1 MKNND
6 DSFLTSLLQYH
17 TRLIDQQFVDG
28 IITKIRTK
36 NKFRL
41 QIMIIA
47 LFLACSVAT
56 LLLINVTEELTFI
69 KVLPSLSPYIITF
82 FLLSVLGFG
91 AWLTS
96 DEF

>member
-28 IITKIRTK
+28 IIMKIRTK

-47 LFLACSVAT
+47 IFLACLVAS
-56 LLLINVTEELTFI
+56 LLLINVGEKLAFFNAI
-69 KVLPSLSPYIITF
+69 SSLSPYIITF
-82 FLLSVLGFG
+82 FLLATLGFG

>member
-1 MKNND
+1 MNTND

-17 TRLIDQQFVDG
+17 TRLVDQQFVDQ
-28 IITKIRTK
+28 IIGNIKAK

-41 QIMIIA
+41 HILIFAIFIA
-47 LFLACSVAT
+47 CAVTIT
-56 LLLINVTEELTFI
+56 LITSMSEKFAILNAI
-69 KVLPSLSPYIITF
+69 PSLSPYLITF

-96 DEF
+96 EDF